1 MYVANNNMH
10 TECKTS
16 KELCNTFPILIML
29 YILIWSHNT
38 ISATFGGFLSPG
50 DTHPEDITC
59 LATDAGQAYTAYG
72 NIIKAYARGQQ
83 VSAKHFLYGV
93 TTESQVSYVS
103 IPSVFSLGVILGI
116 HCFHMKPE
124 TVLRFWMPISFHEV
138 FRNGTKVGLLLL
150 QFTALKTSPSH
161 VQV

>member
-10 TECKTS
+10 IECKTS

-83 VSAKHFLYGV
+83 VSEKKNITYIMVWQLKAKSV
-93 TTESQVSYVS
+93 M
-103 IPSVFSLGVILGI
+103 SVF
-116 HCFHMKPE
+116 
-124 TVLRFWMPISFHEV
+124 
-138 FRNGTKVGLLLL
+138 L
-150 QFTALKTSPSH
+150 QCL
-161 VQV
+161 V